1 MPVDWPTVLKFSD
14 HWTWRPDWTAHRPRV
29 LWYLTFADDPGVA
42 ASVARTVRPL
52 KAAGADVVPPRW
64 LHLTLTDVG
73 FADEI
78 DDWSLHAAGTAV
90 RDAFKDISPLQLR
103 LGPVSV
109 LPGAVV
115 LAARPVEPL
124 RRMREMIRASM
135 EGVGIRAPDD
145 VQGDFWP
152 HVSLCY
158 VNRNTRHDRLWQ
170 AVHDA
175 DTCSPTVRCDRV
187 TQVLV
192 TRSHGHYHWKVR
204 DEIPFWGAQVG
215 PQARRRR

>member
-14 HWTWRPDWTAHRPRV
+14 HWTWRPDWTANRPRV
-29 LWYLTFADDPGVA
+29 LWYLTFADDPAVA
-42 ASVARTVRPL
+42 ASVASTVRAL
-52 KAAGADVVPPRW
+52 KGAGADVVPPPW
-64 LHLTLTDVG
+64 LHLTLTDIG

-78 DDWSLHAAGTAV
+78 DEWSLRAAGTAV
-90 RDAFKDISPLQLR
+90 RDALKDMSPLQLR

-124 RRMREMIRASM
+124 RRMRQVVRESM
-135 EGVGIRAPDD
+135 AGVGIQPPDD
-145 VQGDFWP
+145 VIGDFWP

-158 VNRNTRHDRLWQ
+158 VNRHTDHDRLWQ
-170 AVHDA
+170 AVRDA
-175 DTCSPTVRCDRV
+175 DAGAPSVRCDRI

-192 TRSHGHYHWKVR
+192 TRSHGHYRWRVR
-204 DEIPFWGAQVG
+204 DEVPFWGAQVRQ
-215 PQARRRR
+215 QARRRR